1 MLSRVADSLFWMS
14 RYIERAENI
23 GRIIDVNLQLLI
35 DVPMQESKQLK
46 QNWTPLAACM
56 GSDGYFKK
64 SKPRTRPTYDVIA
77 DFLVFHYDNPNS
89 IARCIGAARENA
101 RTVREQ
107 ISGEMWEQINRSYHW
122 LNGREAR
129 RIYINAPYEFFQR
142 VKEISQLFQGLTDG
156 TMSHGEEWEFI
167 QLGKYIERADKTTRI
182 LDPDFQILDQI
193 GDSISDRASLQWNC
207 VLQMASARQAYQRL
221 YLSDVSPEKVTKLLM
236 LDERFSRSVRFC
248 VQNMDGALRRIS
260 GSKNWDFDNPVER
273 LSGQLLSY
281 LCFSTVDDF
290 MVDDGLHEKIDE
302 IQKAINHIGVA
313 MQRFYNPIPEK
324 TYESKPTSTQSQSQ
338 SQTSVSKSVDPKT
351 DSTLPEKEK
360 VIESLDLESTPEP
373 KEKILEAALGGV
385 PTQQTGSAGSSTQSQ
400 SQSQKQ
406 KSSE

>member
-1 MLSRVADSLFWMS
+1 
-14 RYIERAENI
+14 
-23 GRIIDVNLQLLI
+23 
-35 DVPMQESKQLK
+35 
-46 QNWTPLAACM
+46 
-56 GSDGYFKK
+56 
-64 SKPRTRPTYDVIA
+64 
-77 DFLVFHYDNPNS
+77 
-89 IARCIGAARENA
+89 
-101 RTVREQ
+101 
-107 ISGEMWEQINRSYHW
+107 
-122 LNGREAR
+122 
-129 RIYINAPYEFFQR
+129 
-142 VKEISQLFQGLTDG
+142 
-156 TMSHGEEWEFI
+156 
-167 QLGKYIERADKTTRI
+167 LGKYIERADKTTRI

-221 YLSDVSPEKVTKLLM
+221 YLSDVSPDKVTKLLM

-290 MVDDGLHEKIDE
+290 MEDDGLHEKIDG

-324 TYESKPTSTQSQSQ
+324 SYDPKPASTQSQSQ
-338 SQTSVSKSVDPKT
+338 SQPSASKSADPKT
-351 DSTLPEKEK
+351 TSTLPEKVK

-373 KEKILEAALGGV
+373 KEKILEAALGAT
-385 PTQQTGSAGSSTQSQ
+385 PTQQIGSAGSASQSQ